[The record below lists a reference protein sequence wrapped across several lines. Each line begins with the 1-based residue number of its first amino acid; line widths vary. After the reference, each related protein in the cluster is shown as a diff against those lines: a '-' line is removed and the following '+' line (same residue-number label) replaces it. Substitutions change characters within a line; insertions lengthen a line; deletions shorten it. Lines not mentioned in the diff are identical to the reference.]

1 MGELSVQ
8 PTLPKLNDE
17 FEMHVVPKAILGRR
31 WNLEGGREERLVKWE
46 DQPKVDATWV
56 ERKVLEEQFPAF
68 HLEDKVDVQ
77 EGGTVRPPII
87 HAYYRRAKREM
98 LKLVEQ
104 KNQLEERLPTWW
116 ERRGPVGPT
125 VSELLKGIRERGG
138 HQMGIL

>member
-87 HAYYRRAKREM
+87 HAYYRKGKKGNAQVSGAEKSVGGEATDLWVQR
-98 LKLVEQ
+98 LV
-104 KNQLEERLPTWW
+104 
-116 ERRGPVGPT
+116 
-125 VSELLKGIRERGG
+125 SF
-138 HQMGIL
+138 